1 MCGPGLGRE
10 SPTSSECHL
19 HTVPEASCPFRP
31 VIGPSRRASPTAAR
45 LRSRSPPPHCSSRA
59 ARARPRRR
67 SGADVES
74 AVDESAAFPLTI
86 DNCGTETTFE
96 ASPQRVVTIKS
107 STLELLLALG
117 LEDRIVGTAFSDGPV
132 PDEYADA
139 ASELEVLSD
148 KVPSQEV
155 TLAAEPDLVFAG
167 WESNLSAEGA
177 GDRAALDQLGVATYV
192 APAACKGEG
201 YMPDP
206 LTFDEVFRE
215 FEEAG
220 AIFGVPDAAA
230 DLVADQRAALE
241 AVEPNDDGLTALW
254 YTSGD
259 DTPFVGAGIGA
270 PQMIMDA
277 AGLENVA
284 ADVRRHVDVHGLG
297 GDRRR
302 RSRRDRAG
310 RRAVEHR
317 RVEDRETRGERRDG
331 GAARRAGSSATWSST
346 SRRPRRAC
354 GTSARSR
361 RSSISSESWVTD
373 VPNRRG
379 SSRGRR
385 PRPGVR
391 PPTEPGRGRLRP
403 ARPSA
408 PLDATG
414 LRTGAWAVGLAVLLA
429 ASVVVAV
436 TIGPAGL
443 SPADV
448 WASVLAHLGI
458 GEPTLSPLRDG
469 IVWQLRMPRVLTAAA
484 VGAGLALCGA
494 VMQALTRNPLADPYL
509 LGLSSGAS
517 VGAVVVIVLG
527 VALVLPLAAFAG
539 ALAALVATLALA
551 NAAGALTPTRTV
563 LAGLAVSVGVRRDHE
578 PRHLLERDG

>member
-1 MCGPGLGRE
+1 MPV
-10 SPTSSECHL
+10 SP
-19 HTVPEASCPFRP
+19 P
-31 VIGPSRRASPTAAR
+31 IGPSRV
-45 LRSRSPPPHCSSRA
+45 
-59 ARARPRRR
+59 RRR
-67 SGADVES
+67 PLLAAAFAIPAAALLLAGCASTSTTSSGADVES
-74 AVDESAAFPLTI
+74 AADEIAAFPLTI
-86 DNCGTETTFE
+86 DNCGTEVTFE

-177 GDRAALDQLGVATYV
+177 GDRAALEQLGVATYV

-254 YTSGD
+254 YSSGD

-284 ADVRRHVDVHGLG
+284 ADVRDTWTSMGWEAIVAADPDVIVLVDAPWNTAESKIAKLE
-297 GDRRR
+297 
-302 RSRRDRAG
+302 ANAATAALP
-310 RRAVEHR
+310 AVQAQR
-317 RVEDRETRGERRDG
+317 YLVVDFP
-331 GAARRAGSSATWSST
+331 ST
-346 SRRPRRAC
+346 EA
-354 GTSARSR
+354 
-361 RSSISSESWVTD
+361 
-373 VPNRRG
+373 
-379 SSRGRR
+379 
-385 PRPGVR
+385 GVR
-391 PPTEPGRGRLRP
+391 
-403 ARPSA
+403 
-408 PLDATG
+408 
-414 LRTGAWAVGLAVLLA
+414 
-429 ASVVVAV
+429 
-436 TIGPAGL
+436 
-443 SPADV
+443 
-448 WASVLAHLGI
+448 
-458 GEPTLSPLRDG
+458 
-469 IVWQLRMPRVLTAAA
+469 
-484 VGAGLALCGA
+484 
-494 VMQALTRNPLADPYL
+494 N
-509 LGLSSGAS
+509 
-517 VGAVVVIVLG
+517 VGAVASLVEQLG
-527 VALVLPLAAFAG
+527 ELG
-539 ALAALVATLALA
+539 Y
-551 NAAGALTPTRTV
+551 
-563 LAGLAVSVGVRRDHE
+563 
-578 PRHLLERDG
+578 